1 MDGFIVTL
9 IGLYVLFVIGY
20 RLFKP
25 KKRIEVFTDK
35 GEFVTLNAKASS
47 NVIFA
52 DVQKLKKTD
61 IVKIQLAG
69 SCLSLFNKSNHAIDI
84 WINKHMADHTFSQAS
99 SIFPHAEKIII
110 ES

>member
-1 MDGFIVTL
+1 MDGIIIAV
-9 IGLYVLFVIGY
+9 IGLYLTFVIGY

-25 KKRIEVFTDK
+25 KKAVEVFSDK
-35 GEFVTLNAKASS
+35 GEFVTLNTSASS

-84 WINKHMADHTFSQAS
+84 WINKHMADHTFTQAS
-99 SIFPHAEKIII
+99 TIFPHAEKIII